1 MLPGV
6 RPGCL
11 SCAQGGISWVMAAL
25 IDSDLSTAKFVSDR
39 SEWGIEPRLFNCPRK
54 PPETTPMGSYRRRN
68 VQDRT
73 PVTATTG
80 EKLPTFSSLAHDTKP
95 LRYGFSRLQVACAH
109 PELVE
114 GPVARARPRGSRGV
128 LPLDSLVFQS
138 GADDNSPVPEYDH
151 PTPGPSQETL

>member
-114 GPVARARPRGSRGV
+114 GSRLRWRCVSTSSPRTSRGFNRRR
-128 LPLDSLVFQS
+128 LTTAGASRHGLAIIAQLVCY
-138 GADDNSPVPEYDH
+138 P
-151 PTPGPSQETL
+151 